1 MVLRRALRGSCVLA
15 VLALAGCALPRPA
28 LPPAE
33 GVTAERLLSGLDA
46 RRQQYT
52 SMRARAR
59 LKAGLAGL
67 WTRQVV
73 LVQRPG
79 EVRMDV
85 MSPFGLAMAVGTQ
98 NDVLWAYSPSNEA
111 RYEGEAS
118 PLNLSRFL
126 GAPVS
131 VSDLIDLLFGL
142 PPQRTATAPPTL
154 GRSSDGALLLS
165 VAFDGG
171 TQQLW
176 FDPATLELRRAEER
190 RGDAVA
196 LTAEFGDYQS
206 GFPHSLEVAAPTAG
220 SSAKLAYD
228 AVEPNVPLDATLFA
242 PPPAAHV
249 LPLPAA
255 PTPAQG

>member
-1 MVLRRALRGSCVLA
+1 
-15 VLALAGCALPRPA
+15 
-28 LPPAE
+28 
-33 GVTAERLLSGLDA
+33 
-46 RRQQYT
+46 
-52 SMRARAR
+52 
-59 LKAGLAGL
+59 
-67 WTRQVV
+67 
-73 LVQRPG
+73 
-79 EVRMDV
+79 MDV
-85 MSPFGLAMAVGTQ
+85 MSPFGLALAVGTQ

-154 GRSSDGALLLS
+154 GRSSDGSWLLS

-190 RGDAVA
+190 RGDEVA

-255 PTPAQG
+255 PSPAQG